1 MTAARAADPAPFP
14 TAPTARTFP
23 VTDAAPTDAELAGLP
38 ALAPLLAD
46 RLRELG
52 YSVAG
57 LHALLG
63 DSGMAALDRGEPEA
77 VVAAI
82 DAALS
87 DAARPAL
94 PDLVRALVVGDAADL
109 RPHLGD
115 GLLGGCLSAGVLREV
130 AGGHVAAIDV
140 RPVLVD
146 GIERLVFSDRDA
158 SMTDHVPG
166 PDHVLGVGRA
176 SRSLLD
182 ITPTDAV
189 GEVLDLGS
197 GCGVQALGQHRT
209 DRVTAT
215 DLHPRACTF
224 TRATLAADTG
234 AGASPEVEV
243 LVGSWFEPVAG
254 RRFDRIVANPPFV
267 VGLPEVGHVYRDSG
281 LDLDGATEL
290 MLGNLADH
298 LNPGGTAHLLG
309 AWAHVAGGDWAS
321 RIAEWLPAEGLEAWV
336 VQRDVADPAEYVG
349 TWLRDESIDPRSP
362 EGRAKTRRW
371 LDHFAAAGVTGVGF
385 GYVTVQRIDGPTS
398 LTCEDMPQ
406 PLGGPFRDEAAEY
419 LVRADWLRDRG
430 AADILA
436 ANFRLRP
443 GLAVER
449 VEVADAAQEQG
460 FEPAALRVTRTDGPR
475 WSHDA
480 DDAVV
485 RILSALHP
493 DASLGTVIDVMS
505 MLGAIDED
513 AADAVKEAVVPV
525 VVDLVRHGLVL
536 PVDLLADGDAPAD
549 SKTTWETNTRTKE
562 TGE

>member
-1 MTAARAADPAPFP
+1 MTDDAPIRFP
-14 TAPTARTFP
+14 G
-23 VTDAAPTDAELAGLP
+23 DAELAGLP

-57 LHALLG
+57 LRGLLG
-63 DSGMAALDRGEPEA
+63 DSGMAALDRGEPES
-77 VVAAI
+77 VAA
-82 DAALS
+82 AV
-87 DAARPAL
+87 ARAGGAPAAL
-94 PDLVRALVVGDAADL
+94 PDLVRSLIIGDAADL

-115 GLLGGCLSAGVLREV
+115 GLLRGCLSAGVLRES
-130 AGGHVAAIDV
+130 AGGHVAAIDI
-140 RPVLVD
+140 RPVLV
-146 GIERLVFSDRDA
+146 GGVERLVFSDRDA
-158 SMTDHVPG
+158 SMTAHVPG
-166 PDHVLGVGRA
+166 SDHVLGVGRA

-182 ITPTDAV
+182 ITPADAV
-189 GEVLDLGS
+189 GDVLDLGS
-197 GCGVQALGQHRT
+197 GCGVQALGQHGAR
-209 DRVTAT
+209 RVTAT
-215 DLHPRACTF
+215 DIHPRACTF
-224 TRATLAADTG
+224 TRATLAAATG

-243 LVGSWFEPVAG
+243 LEGPWFAPVAG

-281 LDLDGATEL
+281 LDLDGATAL
-290 MLGNLADH
+290 MLGELADH

-309 AWAHVAGGDWAS
+309 AWAHVDGEDWAT
-321 RIAEWLPAEGLEAWV
+321 RISGWLPAEGLEAWV

-362 EGRAKTRRW
+362 EGRAKARRW
-371 LDHFAAAGVTGVGF
+371 LQHFEDAGVTGIGF

-419 LVRADWLRDRG
+419 LLRAEWLRDRG
-430 AADILA
+430 AADVLA
-436 ANFRLRP
+436 AGFRLRP

-449 VEVADAAQEQG
+449 VEVADHEREQG

-475 WSHDA
+475 WSHDT
-480 DDAVV
+480 DEAVV

-493 DASLGTVIDVMS
+493 DASLGTVIDVMA

-513 AADAVKEAVVPV
+513 AADGVKEAVVPV
-525 VVDLVRHGLVL
+525 IVDLVRHGLVL
-536 PVDLLADGDAPAD
+536 PVDLLADGDTPAD
-549 SKTTWETNTRTKE
+549 SKTTWETNTAAKGA
-562 TGE
+562 GE